1 MNIFVLSRNIK
12 KCAMYHCDKH
22 IVKMI
27 LESAQMLCTAIWLS
41 GGTAP
46 YRKVHMKHPCTLWA
60 LESLSNWRWLRELTK
75 ELNEEYKFR
84 YEKTIDHKSYEVV
97 KTLQEPNIEDKG
109 LTEFA
114 QAMFEQFK
122 VPGDPIKAYRQFYVG
137 SKHLFAVWTKRPV
150 PKWYPP
156 MRAEYEAKNG
166 TGHVVE
172 KNKPKSKKPKVN
184 KSKEDEEYDGQK
196 SVATKTNRKKVVQ
209 KIQPEES
216 ADIQQE
222 QIVIKKTRRPST
234 ASSVKSYGKSTDAES
249 IASETPDLGSL
260 SLGRRILTR
269 KSRKIIESL
278 ESLQFS
284 DNSSLKRKSSD
295 DEKPPK
301 RRKF

>member
-75 ELNEEYKFR
+75 ELNEEFKYR
-84 YEKTIDHKSYEVV
+84 YDKKIDHKSYEVV
-97 KTLQEPNIEDKG
+97 KTLQEPEIEDKG

-114 QAMFEQFK
+114 QAMFDQFK

-137 SKHLFAVWTKRPV
+137 SKHAFASWAKRPV
-150 PKWYPP
+150 PEWYPP
-156 MRAEYEAKNG
+156 MRAEYEARNG
-166 TGHVVE
+166 IGHVVE
-172 KNKPKSKKPKVN
+172 KNKPKSKRPKVN
-184 KSKEDEEYDGQK
+184 KVKEDEEYDGK
-196 SVATKTNRKKVVQ
+196 KLVATKTNRKKVVQ
-209 KIQPEES
+209 KIQSDES
-216 ADIQQE
+216 ADIQKPK
-222 QIVIKKTRRPST
+222 IVIKKTKRPST
-234 ASSVKSYGKSTDAES
+234 ASSVRSNGKSTDAES
-249 IASETPDLGSL
+249 IASEIPDLSSL
-260 SLGRRILTR
+260 SVGRRILTR
-269 KSRKIIESL
+269 KSRKAIESL
-278 ESLQFS
+278 ESS

-301 RRKF
+301 RRKL